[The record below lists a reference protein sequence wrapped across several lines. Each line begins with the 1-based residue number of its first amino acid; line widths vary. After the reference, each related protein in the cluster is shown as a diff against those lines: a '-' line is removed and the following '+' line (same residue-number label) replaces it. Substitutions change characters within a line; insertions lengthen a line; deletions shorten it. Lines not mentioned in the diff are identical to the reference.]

1 MPHRL
6 PHHPVHRHSWAGLSD
21 RRWRREP
28 SGSSVTP
35 CETARGREKCGAETG
50 LLKRMRVAHQ
60 GDLRCRRYWLQ
71 MPFVPSPPM
80 DRTPQPPRTP
90 TQAFHRL
97 LAAINLHTQRS
108 HRRSPAESTLRVH
121 IASQL
126 RAVSPSRARPC
137 SPPVVGTY
145 GRRVEAQKVAET
157 AALCLSSFSLTLS
170 RMSFSPRS
178 AW

>member
-1 MPHRL
+1 M
-6 PHHPVHRHSWAGLSD
+6 
-21 RRWRREP
+21 
-28 SGSSVTP
+28 
-35 CETARGREKCGAETG
+35 
-50 LLKRMRVAHQ
+50 KRMRVAHQ
-60 GDLRCRRYWLQ
+60 GDLRRRRYWLQ

-126 RAVSPSRARPC
+126 RAVSPSHAHPC

-170 RMSFSPRS
+170 RIHELLS
-178 AW
+178 AICLVISLPADGVPAARIMRVAGACVHQVVG

>member
-35 CETARGREKCGAETG
+35 CETAHGREKCGAETG

-71 MPFVPSPPM
+71 MSFVPDYDETCRREHRNGRPATLTR
-80 DRTPQPPRTP
+80 RTRGSERSNAREMPLGAARSEARRGRCAHRFLLPPRFPLCEEVVISSFENTD
-90 TQAFHRL
+90 
-97 LAAINLHTQRS
+97 RS
-108 HRRSPAESTLRVH
+108 ELSSRRSRSVWRW
-121 IASQL
+121 
-126 RAVSPSRARPC
+126 
-137 SPPVVGTY
+137 
-145 GRRVEAQKVAET
+145 AQAT
-157 AALCLSSFSLTLS
+157 
-170 RMSFSPRS
+170 RH
-178 AW
+178 